1 MYSVTCAHITCVC
14 AISTK
19 PYVYT
24 RLAHIFGHME
34 FVPIARACMHAFIRD
49 RRRHFA
55 SALARIVRPR
65 ARDPIDVVA
74 RVGPRRRARRREESS
89 DSVARARAL
98 GIHSIHLFVPA
109 VRRDNSSGRLD
120 LPTRWVDA
128 REG

>member
-34 FVPIARACMHAFIRD
+34 FVPIARAFMHACIRD

-55 SALARIVRPR
+55 SALARLVRPR

-89 DSVARARAL
+89 EVFARARS
-98 GIHSIHLFVPA
+98 GSIRPGGASRKFWT
-109 VRRDNSSGRLD
+109 LD
-120 LPTRWVDA
+120 FPTRRVDA
-128 REG
+128 RER